1 MVLSKS
7 ILAIG
12 MRLLYGLLLSISLIG
27 WGNAKEPSS
36 TPTIDPSIHG
46 IDGSRFEAFGPKI
59 DEAIQ
64 AGDLPGAVI
73 AIGFKDDLIFHR
85 AYGHRQLAPTPVAM
99 STETLFDLASL
110 TKPVATATSIMQ
122 LVEKG
127 LVDLD
132 APVSRYLPEFSKD
145 QQASVTVRHLLLH
158 TSGLIPDNSLKD
170 YQEGVETAKANL
182 LRLQPRSI
190 PGEEFKYSDVGFL
203 LLGEI
208 VNRVSHKPLDQ
219 YVRDAVFGPLGM
231 QQTTYNPPPQLRE
244 IAAPCEQRD
253 GDWIRGIVH
262 DPRAFALEGVAGH
275 AGLFSTTSDL
285 TLYARTM
292 LGGGKLGDA
301 RILQPETIAL
311 MTEGVE
317 VSSGIRSLGWDKQSP
332 YSSNRGQSMSP
343 SAFGHGG
350 FTGTVMWIDPELQ
363 MFFIFLSNRLHPD
376 GVGSVNKLAGSL
388 GTIAADAIRER
399 ARVQ

>member
-1 MVLSKS
+1 MVPSKT
-7 ILAIG
+7 LLTTG
-12 MRLLYGLLLSISLIG
+12 MRLLCSFLLSITLIG
-27 WGNAKEPSS
+27 VVRAEEPSS
-36 TPTIDPSIHG
+36 VPIVDPSIHG
-46 IDGSRFEAFGPKI
+46 IDGSRFEEFGPKI

-73 AIGFKDDLIFHR
+73 AIGFKDDVIFHR

-145 QQASVTVRHLLLH
+145 QQSSVTVRHLLLH

-170 YQEGVETAKANL
+170 YQEGVVTAKTNL
-182 LRLQPRSI
+182 LRLQPRTV

-208 VNRVSHKPLDQ
+208 VSRVSQKPLDQ

-231 QQTTYNPPPQLRE
+231 QQTMYNPPLPLRE

-253 GDWIRGIVH
+253 GDWIRGVVH

-285 TLYARTM
+285 TRYAKTM
-292 LGGGKLGDA
+292 LGGGKLGDVQ
-301 RILQPETIAL
+301 ILQPETIHL
-311 MTEGVE
+311 MTEGVQ

-332 YSSNRGQSMSP
+332 YSSNRGQSMS
-343 SAFGHGG
+343 SAAFGHGG

-388 GTIAADAIRER
+388 GTIATDAIQER
-399 ARVQ
+399 AKVQ